1 MKRFASLIVVLLLI
15 ATVTVISA
23 QEKEVPGA
31 EPCASIDSETKV
43 KVQKLKLQ
51 YELEMVDLNAEKGK
65 IHEEMMTE
73 LLKEESSTK
82 TIEKLG
88 KSMNG
93 VQYKMHK
100 AKIGYILK
108 VKKVL
113 PADHWKAFLT
123 KHHHGAG
130 AGHGMGYSHG
140 SAAKGCCPQAGTAG
154 HKYSSSCTHGAAR
167 CPLAGTKGHTCTV
180 ACTHPAAKTGCKTPC
195 VKVRK

>member
-1 MKRFASLIVVLLLI
+1 MKRLASLIVVLLLI

-23 QEKEVPGA
+23 QEKEAPGA

-51 YELEMVDLNAEKGK
+51 YELDMVDLNAEKGK
-65 IHEEMMTE
+65 IHEEMMAE
-73 LLKEESSTK
+73 LLKEEASTK

-100 AKIGYILK
+100 AKIDYILK

-123 KHHHGAG
+123 RQHYGAG
-130 AGHGMGYSHG
+130 AGHGKGCSHG
-140 SAAKGCCPQAGTAG
+140 STAKACCPKTGSAG
-154 HKYSSSCTHGAAR
+154 HKCSSSCTHGAAK
-167 CPLAGTKGHTCTV
+167 CSLSGTRGHTCTV
-180 ACTHPAAKTGCKTPC
+180 ACTHPTAKTGCKTPC

>member
-31 EPCASIDSETKV
+31 EPFTAVDSETKV
-43 KVQKLKLQ
+43 KFQKLKLQ
-51 YELEMVDLNAEKGK
+51 YELDMVDLKAEKET
-65 IHEEMMTE
+65 IHKEMMTE

-100 AKIGYILK
+100 AKIDYILK

-123 KHHHGAG
+123 KQHHGAG
-130 AGHGMGYSHG
+130 YGTGCSHG
-140 SAAKGCCPQAGTAG
+140 SAAKGCCPKA
-154 HKYSSSCTHGAAR
+154 GAAK
-167 CPLAGTKGHTCTV
+167 CSLAGTKGHTCTV
-180 ACTHPAAKTGCKTPC
+180 ACTHPTARTGCKTPC

>member
-1 MKRFASLIVVLLLI
+1 MKRFASLIAVLLLV
-15 ATVTVISA
+15 AAVTAISA
-23 QEKEVPGA
+23 QEKEAPGA
-31 EPCASIDSETKV
+31 EPCTAIDSETRV

-51 YELEMVDLNAEKGK
+51 YELSMVDLKVEKNK

-100 AKIGYILK
+100 AKIDYMLK

-113 PADHWKAFLT
+113 PADHWKVFLH
-123 KHHHGAG
+123 KRHAAG
-130 AGHGMGYSHG
+130 AGHGKSSPHG
-140 SAAKGCCPQAGTAG
+140 TSAKGCCPTAGT
-154 HKYSSSCTHGAAR
+154 R
-167 CPLAGTKGHTCTV
+167 GHTCTS
-180 ACTHPAAKTGCKTPC
+180 ACTHSSLRAGCKTPC
-195 VKVRK
+195 VRVRK

>member
-1 MKRFASLIVVLLLI
+1 MKRSASLIVVLLLI

-23 QEKEVPGA
+23 QEKEAPGA

-51 YELEMVDLNAEKGK
+51 YELDMVDLNAEKVK
-65 IHEEMMTE
+65 IHEEMMAE

-88 KSMNG
+88 KSMNS
-93 VQYKMHK
+93 VQHKMYK
-100 AKIGYILK
+100 AKMDYVLK

-113 PADHWKAFLT
+113 PADHWKMFLNKQSCAKVT
-123 KHHHGAG
+123 
-130 AGHGMGYSHG
+130 GHSHG
-140 SAAKGCCPQAGTAG
+140 QVG
-154 HKYSSSCTHGAAR
+154 HKCDASCTHGSHSAGK
-167 CPLAGTKGHTCTV
+167 CPLAGTRGHICTV
-180 ACTHPAAKTGCKTPC
+180 ACKPAGTGCKIPC

>member
-100 AKIGYILK
+100 AKIDYILK

-123 KHHHGAG
+123 KQHAAG
-130 AGHGMGYSHG
+130 AGHGKGRSHG

-154 HKYSSSCTHGAAR
+154 HKCSSSCTHS
-167 CPLAGTKGHTCTV
+167 
-180 ACTHPAAKTGCKTPC
+180 AAKTGCKTPC
-195 VKVRK
+195 VNIRK